1 MRKSVVKGAVLAVIV
16 LLGLGLSAP
25 ARASTAVSVTWTDGD
40 RYYDHGR
47 DRGRDFHRG
56 DRHRNYHPRYVQHHR
71 PRPIVHVY
79 PVRPIVYEPGYIVPT
94 MPVSAPIVVNPSSP
108 TYYNSY
114 GQMCREYQSS
124 AWVGGMQRQ
133 TYGTACLQP
142 DGSWRIA
149 D

>member
-1 MRKSVVKGAVLAVIV
+1 MRKNVVKGAVLAVIV

-25 ARASTAVSVTWTDGD
+25 ARAGTAVSVTWTDGD
-40 RYYDHGR
+40 RHY
-47 DRGRDFHRG
+47 DRGRSRDFYHR
-56 DRHRNYHPRYVQHHR
+56 DRHHWRPAYHPR
-71 PRPIVHVY
+71 PRRIVHVY
-79 PVRPIVYEPGYIVPT
+79 PVRPIVYESSYIVPT

-108 TYYNSY
+108 TYYNGY

-124 AWVGGMQRQ
+124 AWVGGAQRQ

-142 DGSWRIA
+142 DGSWRVA